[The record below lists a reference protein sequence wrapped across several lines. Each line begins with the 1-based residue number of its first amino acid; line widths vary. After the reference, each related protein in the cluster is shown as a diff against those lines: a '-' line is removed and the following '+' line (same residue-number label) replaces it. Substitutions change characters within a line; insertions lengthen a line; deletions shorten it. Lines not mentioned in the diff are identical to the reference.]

1 MAQFFDKQIV
11 QTIMW
16 LIVFILLLVI
26 ENISLG
32 LTTIW
37 FAIGALV
44 ACVASL
50 FDAGVYVE
58 LILFVIVSFATLV
71 LTRPFAMKYLSRN
84 SEKTNVEEYIGM
96 NAVVNADIVNREER
110 GTVIFHGER
119 WSARAKK
126 GDEVIHKGSL
136 VTIVAVEGNKL
147 IVEEQ

>member
-1 MAQFFDKQIV
+1 ML
-11 QTIMW
+11 M
-16 LIVFILLLVI
+16 ILLLVI
-26 ENISLG
+26 EIISLG

-84 SEKTNVEEYIGM
+84 SEK
-96 NAVVNADIVNREER
+96 NREER